1 MEMRGG
7 RGFQKI
13 AKKVAHIIW
22 MAPHK
27 QIFCKKKINYWD
39 LPGLASRARAMIPA
53 AMAELALV
61 PLKLSER
68 IIDHSKELSINDVYS
83 WGL

>member
-1 MEMRGG
+1 
-7 RGFQKI
+7 
-13 AKKVAHIIW
+13 
-22 MAPHK
+22 
-27 QIFCKKKINYWD
+27 
-39 LPGLASRARAMIPA
+39 MIPA